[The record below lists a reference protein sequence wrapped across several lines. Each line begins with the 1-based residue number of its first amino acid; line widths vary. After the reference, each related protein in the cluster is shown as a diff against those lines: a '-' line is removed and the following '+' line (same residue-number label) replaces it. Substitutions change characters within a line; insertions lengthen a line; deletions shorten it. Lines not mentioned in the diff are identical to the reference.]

1 MHYRGAAE
9 CSNKRLFE
17 SWICCGRRPTQRSL
31 HLVSGAGWIPTAE
44 VNKNQVRAFVLVVL
58 SPAECG
64 CCSCLRA
71 AQRDIAQ
78 LNLLL
83 LIWVVLDPVVIV
95 VVVVVVEA
103 CFLPRSLNF
112 SCRVVVSLSL

>member
-1 MHYRGAAE
+1 MLILYYRGAAE

-31 HLVSGAGWIPTAE
+31 HLVSGVGWIAAAK
-44 VNKNQVRAFVLVVL
+44 VSKNQVRSFVLVVL

-71 AQRDIAQ
+71 AQRDIA
-78 LNLLL
+78 
-83 LIWVVLDPVVIV
+83 
-95 VVVVVVEA
+95 
-103 CFLPRSLNF
+103 
-112 SCRVVVSLSL
+112 